1 MNLSYRLLAPA
12 LLAGALALP
21 GAAMAQNAGNSAAG
35 HGPVGAMPSQRIVN
49 SNPNGQGAALVIAP
63 SGVREV
69 QQALNRLG
77 YASGPIDGSWNKK
90 TQRAMQDFQGAHG
103 LSPNGDLTLSSIAAL
118 GLWPNLIGNPNGNGN
133 RPLVGTST
141 HTASPPPR
149 GATNGGQTFSAN
161 GAGGNNVGGTNGA
174 SGAGH

>member
-21 GAAMAQNAGNSAAG
+21 GAAMAQNAGNSGANN
-35 HGPVGAMPSQRIVN
+35 GPVGTVPSQRIIN
-49 SNPNGQGAALVIAP
+49 TKPNGQGAALVIAP

-77 YASGPIDGSWNKK
+77 YSAGPITGTWDKK
-90 TQRAMQDFQGAHG
+90 TQRSMQSFQAAHG

-118 GLWPNLIGNPNGNGN
+118 GLWNNLIGNPNGNGN
-133 RPLVGTST
+133 HPLVARNTQTG
-141 HTASPPPR
+141 APPPR
-149 GATNGGQTFSAN
+149 GAGNGGQMLGQNNT
-161 GAGGNNVGGTNGA
+161 GGNNVSGNGGA
-174 SGAGH
+174 QH